1 MKKTVYLAGGCFWGA
16 EHFLKMIDGVLETTV
31 GYANSRQ
38 ASPSYQEVCTGDTD
52 AAECVEV
59 RYDPERVPLND
70 LLGLFFKIIDPTS
83 IDRQGEDRGR
93 QYRTGIYY
101 TDPADETVIRDA
113 LERLSHDYTA
123 PIAIEAMPL
132 QNFYNAEE
140 YHQDYLVKN
149 PGGYCHVPQGKFMI
163 AKRYRSHAPES
174 SAAPDILPFADR
186 PAKEAKNLAE

>member
-38 ASPSYQEVCTGDTD
+38 ASPSYQEVCSGDTD

-123 PIAIEAMPL
+123 PIAIETMPL

-163 AKRYRSHAPES
+163 AKRYRNHAPES

-186 PAKEAKNLAE
+186 PAEEANNLAE

>member
-59 RYDPERVPLND
+59 RYDSKRVPLND

-186 PAKEAKNLAE
+186 PAEEAKNLAE

>member
-163 AKRYRSHAPES
+163 AKRYRNFAPGS

-186 PAKEAKNLAE
+186 PAEEAKNPAE